1 MWVVKLGG
9 SLADSERLP
18 VWLDVLA
25 GRSDL
30 VLVPGGGPFAD
41 QVRLAQKRW
50 EFADAAA
57 HHLALLAMEQYGR
70 MLCAIQTG
78 FTPAASLDEIRRA
91 LDSGCTPVWMPVDM
105 VLADPRIPQTWDMTS
120 DSLAAWLSAIL
131 SASGLLLVKSA
142 VLAGDSIDLGAL
154 ARAGVVDRL
163 FPDYAVSSGASVHL
177 LSIQDPH
184 GVDRFRR
191 LLSESRLRTF

>member
-1 MWVVKLGG
+1 VVKLGG

-18 VWLDVLA
+18 AWLDALA

-41 QVRLAQKRW
+41 QVRLAQARW
-50 EFADAAA
+50 GFADEAA

-70 MLCAIQTG
+70 MVCAIQAG
-78 FTPAASLDEIRRA
+78 LTPVASLDEIRRT
-91 LDSGCTPVWMPVDM
+91 LDAGCTPVWMPVDM

-120 DSLAAWLSAIL
+120 DSLAAWLTSIL
-131 SASGLLLVKSA
+131 SASELLLIKSA
-142 VLAGDSIDLGAL
+142 VLAWDSIDLEAL

-163 FPDYAVSSGASVHL
+163 FPDYAVASGASVHL
-177 LSIQDPH
+177 LSIQDPY
-184 GVDRFRR
+184 GLDRLRC